1 MSICASIYIRCPFTT
16 LNNDN
21 SQSDSDRNV
30 DWLEHSVRK
39 LVHIHLQNDGES
51 NLDKIKSHYS
61 LPDIEILVEEAIET
75 YSNESSK
82 VDLIMYHHKLTDRHR
97 IARLGTEVRY

>member
-21 SQSDSDRNV
+21 SRSDSDRNV

-39 LVHIHLQNDGES
+39 LVHIHLQNGGES

-75 YSNESSK
+75 YSDESSK
-82 VDLIMYHHKLTDRHR
+82 
-97 IARLGTEVRY
+97 